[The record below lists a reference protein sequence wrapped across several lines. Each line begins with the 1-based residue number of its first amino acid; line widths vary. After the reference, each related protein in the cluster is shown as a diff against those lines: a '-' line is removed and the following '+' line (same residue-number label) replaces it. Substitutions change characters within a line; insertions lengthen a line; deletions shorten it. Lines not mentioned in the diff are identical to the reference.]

1 MKKTLLALF
10 MGAWMSFGAF
20 AQNTPHR
27 ICGTIDLLNQ
37 QLASDPGMAARMQ
50 AVENQTAEYVRTHAH
65 NNQAESVITIPV
77 VFHIVYNTTAQN
89 ITDAKCIAQ
98 LNQLNLDYARLNA
111 DASSTPAAFQGVA
124 ANTGIQFC
132 LAQRDPNGNA
142 TTGIERRQ
150 TTVTSFSTN
159 DNVKRYANGGLD
171 AWSSSSYLN
180 IWVCNLSGGVLGYA
194 QFPGSA
200 AATDGVVLLYSS
212 VGSVASPGTASPYNL
227 GRTATH
233 EVGHWLNLRHI
244 WGDDGS
250 GCSGSDQVSDTP
262 NQASEKYGCPSY
274 PSTDA
279 CTSTSPGIMFMNYMD
294 YTDDACMNMFTV
306 GQSSRMNA
314 LFATGGARL
323 SLLTSLGCTPPSG
336 GGSCGTPSGLASSS
350 ITTTSA
356 TVSWA
361 AVSGASS
368 YNVQYRVN
376 GTTTWTTVTSTTN
389 SRSLTGLSANT
400 TYQYQIQAVCSGTSG
415 TYSSISTFT
424 TATATTC
431 GTPASLTSSSVTTTS
446 ATVSWGAVTG
456 ASSYNV
462 QYRVNGTTTWTTVT
476 STTNS
481 RSLTGLT
488 ANTTYQYQV
497 QAVCSGVSGSYSS
510 IATFTTQATSGCTD
524 IWESNNTIST
534 AKTISTNTDI
544 TGQISSTTDK
554 DYFKFTTTSP
564 NTYIRINLTNLPAD
578 FDIRLYNS
586 SGTQLAISQN
596 GSTTSE
602 QIIRNT
608 TTAATYYIQVY
619 GYNGANS
626 TTVCYNLRVNVGST
640 AFRLGDSA
648 EDQLEPVANFNDFV
662 LFPNP
667 AKDQVNLTFNSGV
680 NEVVSVRVM
689 DMVGK
694 VARQLNLAVEQGDNK
709 FSIDVADFSK
719 GIYFVELTNGNER
732 IVKKMIIER

>member
-1 MKKTLLALF
+1 
-10 MGAWMSFGAF
+10 
-20 AQNTPHR
+20 
-27 ICGTIDLLNQ
+27 
-37 QLASDPGMAARMQ
+37 
-50 AVENQTAEYVRTHAH
+50 
-65 NNQAESVITIPV
+65 
-77 VFHIVYNTTAQN
+77 
-89 ITDAKCIAQ
+89 
-98 LNQLNLDYARLNA
+98 
-111 DASSTPAAFQGVA
+111 
-124 ANTGIQFC
+124 
-132 LAQRDPNGNA
+132 
-142 TTGIERRQ
+142 
-150 TTVTSFSTN
+150 
-159 DNVKRYANGGLD
+159 
-171 AWSSSSYLN
+171 
-180 IWVCNLSGGVLGYA
+180 
-194 QFPGSA
+194 
-200 AATDGVVLLYSS
+200 
-212 VGSVASPGTASPYNL
+212 
-227 GRTATH
+227 
-233 EVGHWLNLRHI
+233 
-244 WGDDGS
+244 
-250 GCSGSDQVSDTP
+250 
-262 NQASEKYGCPSY
+262 
-274 PSTDA
+274 
-279 CTSTSPGIMFMNYMD
+279 MFMNYMD
-294 YTDDACMNMFTV
+294 YTDDACMNMFTA

-314 LFATGGARL
+314 LFATGGARV

-446 ATVSWGAVTG
+446 ATVSWGAVSG

>member
-1 MKKTLLALF
+1 
-10 MGAWMSFGAF
+10 MG
-20 AQNTPHR
+20 
-27 ICGTIDLLNQ
+27 
-37 QLASDPGMAARMQ
+37 
-50 AVENQTAEYVRTHAH
+50 
-65 NNQAESVITIPV
+65 
-77 VFHIVYNTTAQN
+77 
-89 ITDAKCIAQ
+89 
-98 LNQLNLDYARLNA
+98 
-111 DASSTPAAFQGVA
+111 
-124 ANTGIQFC
+124 
-132 LAQRDPNGNA
+132 
-142 TTGIERRQ
+142 
-150 TTVTSFSTN
+150 
-159 DNVKRYANGGLD
+159 
-171 AWSSSSYLN
+171 
-180 IWVCNLSGGVLGYA
+180 
-194 QFPGSA
+194 
-200 AATDGVVLLYSS
+200 
-212 VGSVASPGTASPYNL
+212 
-227 GRTATH
+227 
-233 EVGHWLNLRHI
+233 
-244 WGDDGS
+244 
-250 GCSGSDQVSDTP
+250 
-262 NQASEKYGCPSY
+262 
-274 PSTDA
+274 
-279 CTSTSPGIMFMNYMD
+279 
-294 YTDDACMNMFTV
+294 
-306 GQSSRMNA
+306 
-314 LFATGGARL
+314 
-323 SLLTSLGCTPPSG
+323 
-336 GGSCGTPSGLASSS
+336 
-350 ITTTSA
+350 
-356 TVSWA
+356 
-361 AVSGASS
+361 
-368 YNVQYRVN
+368 
-376 GTTTWTTVTSTTN
+376 
-389 SRSLTGLSANT
+389 
-400 TYQYQIQAVCSGTSG
+400 
-415 TYSSISTFT
+415 T

-446 ATVSWGAVTG
+446 ATVSWGAVSG

>member
-10 MGAWMSFGAF
+10 MGGLLSLSVS
-20 AQNTPHR
+20 AQSTPHR
-27 ICGTIDLLNQ
+27 ICGTMDVLNQ
-37 QLASDPGMAARMQ
+37 QMASDPGLATRMQ
-50 AVENQTAEYVRTHAH
+50 AIENQTAEYVRAH
-65 NNQAESVITIPV
+65 SRNTQAESIITIPV

-89 ITDAKCIAQ
+89 ISDAKCLAQ

-111 DASSTPAAFQGVA
+111 DASNTPSAFQGLA

-159 DNVKRYANGGLD
+159 DNVKRTANGGMD
-171 AWSSSSYLN
+171 AWNASNYLN

-194 QFPGSA
+194 QFPGGA

-212 VGSVASPGTASPYNL
+212 VGSVASPGTAAPYNL

-244 WGDDGS
+244 WGDDGTD
-250 GCSGSDQVSDTP
+250 CSGSDQVSDTP
-262 NQASEKYGCPSY
+262 NQAGEQYGCPTY
-274 PSTDA
+274 PMTDG
-279 CTSTSPGIMFMNYMD
+279 CTTTSPGIMFMNYMD
-294 YTDDACMNMFTV
+294 YTDDGCMNMFTA
-306 GQSSRMNA
+306 GQSARMNA
-314 LFATGGARL
+314 LFATGGARV
-323 SLLTSLGCTPPSG
+323 SIVSSLGCTPPSG
-336 GGSCGTPSGLASSS
+336 GGSCGTPSGLAASS

-356 TVSWA
+356 TLSWA

-376 GTTTWTTVTSTTN
+376 GTTTWTTVSATATTTSV
-389 SRSLTGLSANT
+389 SGLSAAT
-400 TYQYQIQAVCSGTSG
+400 TYQYQVQAVCSGTSG
-415 TYSSISTFT
+415 SYSATSTFT
-424 TATATTC
+424 TATSTSC
-431 GTPASLTSSSVTTTS
+431 GTPASLTSSSITTTS
-446 ATVSWGAVTG
+446 ATVSWGAVSG

-497 QAVCSGVSGSYSS
+497 QAVCSGTSGSYSS
-510 IATFTTQATSGCTD
+510 IATFTTLAATGCTD
-524 IWESNNTIST
+524 AYESNNTLS
-534 AKTISTNTDI
+534 AARAISTNTDI
-544 TGQISSTTDK
+544 IGLINSTTDK
-554 DYFKFTTTSP
+554 DWFRFSTTSP
-564 NTYIRINLTNLPAD
+564 NTNIRINLTNLPAD
-578 FDIRLYNS
+578 YDIRLYNS

-648 EDQLEPVANFNDFV
+648 EDQLEPVANFNDFI

-667 AKDQVNLTFNSGV
+667 AKDQVNLTFNSGS
-680 NEVVSVRVM
+680 NEVVNVRVL

-694 VARQLNLAVEQGDNK
+694 VTRELNLAVEQGDNK